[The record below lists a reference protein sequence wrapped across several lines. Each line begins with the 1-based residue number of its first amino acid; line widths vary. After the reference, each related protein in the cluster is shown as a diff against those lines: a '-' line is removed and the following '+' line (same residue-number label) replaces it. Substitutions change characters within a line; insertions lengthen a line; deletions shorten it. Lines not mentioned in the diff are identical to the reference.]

1 MINSVVLMGRLCA
14 DPELRTT
21 TTGREVCSI
30 RIAVDRS
37 FVPQGQERQA
47 DFINCTAWGATATF
61 INRYF
66 SKGSMIAVT
75 GRIQTRTYED
85 RDGNRRNAFEVVI
98 DQASFTGSKSEAGS
112 RGNDYSSQPAPA
124 QRQEQPAAYSTAAP
138 GDFELI
144 SDDEDLPF

>member
-21 TTGREVCSI
+21 TSGREVCSI
-30 RIAVDRS
+30 RLAVDRT

-47 DFINCTAWGATATF
+47 DFINCTAWGSTAAF

-66 SKGSMIAVT
+66 AKGSMIAVT
-75 GRIQTRTYED
+75 GRIQTRAYED
-85 RDGNRRNAFEVVI
+85 RDGNKRNAFEVVI
-98 DQASFTGSKSEAGS
+98 DQASFTGSRNETGT
-112 RGNDYSSQPAPA
+112 RNDYSPQPSAP
-124 QRQEQPAAYSTAAP
+124 QQEQAAYSTAAP
-138 GDFELI
+138 SDFEVI